1 MASDIGILLN
11 VGIILVLYLCMDRIQ
26 KLVFDGDSSTE
37 EQDDRAE
44 TETEE
49 AAPSRAQVCS
59 QFRRG
64 PRQFVAKRK
73 HTPSRPTVTIRRGGI
88 DIAIPSRGHLN
99 VRTVSDV
106 HRSDAHTRVLQRNLA
121 RGIDELF
128 PSARDEIEAALRR
141 EAAGYRTWTP
151 ERVNSLAVRV
161 VVRTLASKCCVLPS
175 ASATVQRSELAVL
188 EDELH
193 LQMGC
198 VAKVLHLFPVTL
210 TTFAARDL
218 LPSNWRMYSNLSVAE
233 RLIAMVIDEER
244 RGATPPTLPL
254 IADSATPS
262 GSQTSLVFKE
272 TLAITAAWTGN
283 NPVEEV
289 EEEEE
294 EEDMD
299 NSTALSS
306 CLTLGGHRQ
315 TTTPLN
321 DLMSSIREHPQTVES
336 LRGEVGRALRDAVGF
351 GSTSLNR
358 LRNLESFLRES
369 QRATHLFFSISG

>member
-1 MASDIGILLN
+1 M
-11 VGIILVLYLCMDRIQ
+11 
-26 KLVFDGDSSTE
+26 
-37 EQDDRAE
+37 
-44 TETEE
+44 
-49 AAPSRAQVCS
+49 
-59 QFRRG
+59 
-64 PRQFVAKRK
+64 
-73 HTPSRPTVTIRRGGI
+73 TIRRGGI

-106 HRSDAHTRVLQRNLA
+106 HRSDPHTRVLQRNLA
-121 RGIDELF
+121 RGVDELF

-151 ERVNSLAVRV
+151 DRVNSLAVRV

-175 ASATVQRSELAVL
+175 SGSSSSIERSELAVL

-210 TTFAARDL
+210 TAFAARDL

-244 RGATPPTLPL
+244 RGTAPPSLPL
-254 IADSATPS
+254 IADSADPS
-262 GSQTSLVFKE
+262 DSQTSLVLKE
-272 TLAITAAWTGN
+272 TLAITAAWTQN
-283 NPVEEV
+283 SPVEEV
-289 EEEEE
+289 EDEDEEEG
-294 EEDMD
+294 DMD
-299 NSTALSS
+299 NNSTALSS
-306 CLTLGGHRQ
+306 CLTLSGHHHRRRQ

-336 LRGEVGRALRDAVGF
+336 LRGEVGRALRDAVGL
-351 GSTSLNR
+351 GSASSLGR
-358 LRNLESFLRES
+358 LRSLESFLRES
-369 QRATHLFFSISG
+369 QRATHLFFVSHHSLTHSLTSLEALHHLTAIFVRATRI

>member
-1 MASDIGILLN
+1 M
-11 VGIILVLYLCMDRIQ
+11 
-26 KLVFDGDSSTE
+26 
-37 EQDDRAE
+37 
-44 TETEE
+44 
-49 AAPSRAQVCS
+49 
-59 QFRRG
+59 
-64 PRQFVAKRK
+64 
-73 HTPSRPTVTIRRGGI
+73 TIRRGGI
-88 DIAIPSRGHLN
+88 DIAIPARSHLN

-106 HRSDAHTRVLQRNLA
+106 HRSDPHTRVLQRNLA
-121 RGIDELF
+121 RGVDELF

-175 ASATVQRSELAVL
+175 SGSSSIERSELAVL

-210 TTFAARDL
+210 TAFAARDL

-244 RGATPPTLPL
+244 RGTTPPSLPL

-262 GSQTSLVFKE
+262 DSQTSLVFKE
-272 TLAITAAWTGN
+272 TLAITAAWTQN
-283 NPVEEV
+283 SPVEEV
-289 EEEEE
+289 EDEDEEEG
-294 EEDMD
+294 DMD
-299 NSTALSS
+299 NNSTALSS
-306 CLTLGGHRQ
+306 CLTLSGHHHHRRQ

-336 LRGEVGRALRDAVGF
+336 LRGEVGRALRDAVGL
-351 GSTSLNR
+351 GSASSLGR
-358 LRNLESFLRES
+358 LRSLESFLRES
-369 QRATHLFFSISG
+369 QRATHLFFVSLIAHSLHSHFRIVSQKLFVRSYKNSIR